1 LSQTLAKRELLQ
13 AWGIKA
19 WGGLMTATLG
29 HWRATYTPGEWVVL
43 SGPTSL
49 VVLEPPS
56 REWAPLIN
64 TLWDQVVASSSIT
77 DLASLLATFKM
88 DQLPTFGAFFWTA
101 DGMRS
106 LVRGQISVIDLAT
119 GNVVADGH
127 GIQTWS
133 EVGLAGVEQVRVDL
147 AHEGDVTLLELP
159 LVVGAV
165 RASSVVLDASEGV
178 QVRSPQG
185 QLTTAEAQSNQSEA
199 PGEPSTEPFS
209 EQSTEP
215 LPEVVASAA
224 AEPMQVPSESAEE
237 AGADAPSPQ
246 TAELSATEIAALANA
261 ETELMSSPFDE
272 PASDTEPDLAEPAVA
287 EHDVAE
293 PDVPGGYAG
302 PQKLEHAVALNL
314 AGEDAAELVASPAP
328 HSDASP
334 HSSEPAILA
343 VLCPDGHASAPDATS
358 CRVCGGPVG
367 TQAPQLVGPPV
378 LAVLRASNGTSAEV
392 DRTVLIGRA
401 PSSDRSSSQTP
412 RLMTVPSPNHDI
424 SRTHLEVSPDDWQVV
439 VTDLNSTNGT
449 ILVPPGA
456 SDGQQLA
463 PGERIPAQVG
473 SVMELGDGV
482 SVLIDFPQ

>member
-1 LSQTLAKRELLQ
+1 
-13 AWGIKA
+13 
-19 WGGLMTATLG
+19 
-29 HWRATYTPGEWVVL
+29 VVL

-49 VVLEPPS
+49 VVLEPPT
-56 REWAPLIN
+56 REWAALIN

-119 GNVVADGH
+119 GKLVADGH

-147 AHEGDVTLLELP
+147 AHEGDATLLELP

-178 QVRSPQG
+178 QVRSSQG
-185 QLTTAEAQSNQSEA
+185 QPTAANVGNDQSEVSA
-199 PGEPSTEPFS
+199 EVSS
-209 EQSTEP
+209 ESSTEP
-215 LPEVVASAA
+215 LPEVVASAS
-224 AEPMQVPSESAEE
+224 AEPTQGPSESAEE
-237 AGADAPSPQ
+237 AEAAAPTPQ

-272 PASDTEPDLAEPAVA
+272 PAADTEPDVA
-287 EHDVAE
+287 ESDAAE
-293 PDVPGGYAG
+293 SDVPGGYAG
-302 PQKLEHAVALNL
+302 PQKLEDAVALNL
-314 AGEDAAELVASPAP
+314 AGEDAADLVPAAAP
-328 HSDASP
+328 RSDASP
-334 HSSEPAILA
+334 HSAEPAILA
-343 VLCPDGHASAPDATS
+343 VLCPNGHASPPDATS
-358 CRVCGGPVG
+358 CRVCGGAVG
-367 TQAPQLVGPPV
+367 TQGPQLVGPPV

-456 SDGQQLA
+456 GDGQQLA
-463 PGERIPAQVG
+463 PGERIPVQVG

>member
-1 LSQTLAKRELLQ
+1 
-13 AWGIKA
+13 
-19 WGGLMTATLG
+19 MTAALG
-29 HWRATYTPGEWVVL
+29 RWRATYTPGEWVVL

-56 REWAPLIN
+56 REWAALIN

-119 GNVVADGH
+119 GRVVADGN
-127 GIQTWS
+127 GIQTWT

-147 AHEGDVTLLELP
+147 AHEGDATLLELP

-185 QLTTAEAQSNQSEA
+185 QPTAADAGDDQSQVSAEASSE
-199 PGEPSTEPFS
+199 P
-209 EQSTEP
+209 STEP
-215 LPEVVASAA
+215 LPEVVASAG
-224 AEPMQVPSESAEE
+224 AEPTQSPSESADE
-237 AGADAPSPQ
+237 AEAAAPTPQ

-272 PASDTEPDLAEPAVA
+272 PAADTEPDIAEP
-287 EHDVAE
+287 DVAE
-293 PDVPGGYAG
+293 SDVPGGYAG
-302 PQKLEHAVALNL
+302 PQKLEDAVALNL
-314 AGEDAAELVASPAP
+314 AGEDAADVIPPAAP
-328 HSDASP
+328 RADASP
-334 HSSEPAILA
+334 HSAEPAILA
-343 VLCPDGHASAPDATS
+343 VLCPNGHASPPDATS
-358 CRVCGGPVG
+358 CRVCGGAVG
-367 TQAPQLVGPPV
+367 TQGPQLVGPPV

-456 SDGQQLA
+456 GDGQQLA
-463 PGERIPAQVG
+463 PGERIPVQVG

>member
-1 LSQTLAKRELLQ
+1 
-13 AWGIKA
+13 
-19 WGGLMTATLG
+19 MTAALG
-29 HWRATYTPGEWVVL
+29 RWRATYTPGEWVVL

-56 REWAPLIN
+56 REWAALIN
-64 TLWDQVVASSSIT
+64 TLWDHVVASSSIT

-119 GNVVADGH
+119 GKVVADGH

-185 QLTTAEAQSNQSEA
+185 QATAAEAQSNQSEA
-199 PGEPSTEPFS
+199 SSEPSTEPFSEPSTEPFS

-215 LPEVVASAA
+215 LPEVAASAA
-224 AEPMQVPSESAEE
+224 AEPMQVPSEFAEE
-237 AGADAPSPQ
+237 AGASAPSPQ
-246 TAELSATEIAALANA
+246 TAELSATEIAVLANA
-261 ETELMSSPFDE
+261 ETELMSSQFDE
-272 PASDTEPDLAEPAVA
+272 PASDTEPDIADPDIAEP
-287 EHDVAE
+287 DIAE

-302 PQKLEHAVALNL
+302 PQKLEDAVALNL
-314 AGEDAAELVASPAP
+314 AGEDAADLVPPAAP
-328 HSDASP
+328 RSDSAP
-334 HSSEPAILA
+334 GSSEPAILA
-343 VLCPDGHASAPDATS
+343 VLCPKGHASPPDATS
-358 CRVCGGPVG
+358 CRVCGGAVG
-367 TQAPQLVGPPV
+367 TQGPQLVGPPV

-424 SRTHLEVSPDDWQVV
+424 SRTHLEVSPDEWQVV

-456 SDGQQLA
+456 GDGQQLA
-463 PGERIPAQVG
+463 PGERIPVQVG